1 LSEVCKYG
9 MNDKIGLL
17 VNSARAIIYAS
28 KGTDFAE
35 KAREEALSV
44 QKEMEAIIN
53 SRFQV

>member
-1 LSEVCKYG
+1 
-9 MNDKIGLL
+9 MNDKVGLL

-44 QKEMEAIIN
+44 QKEMEEIIN
-53 SRFQV
+53 SRFEL